1 MSDNLTVFGTDY
13 TGVTG
18 IKATGTGNGTLT
30 YIRPTGTKSIS
41 ANGTAID
48 VTEYAAVDVAVPSS
62 QPSLQAKTN
71 IDPSTSSQTIQA
83 DSGYDGLSS
92 VQINAMPSG
101 AVSASATKGS
111 VSNHAVSVT
120 PTATVG
126 TAGYLAAGSTNGTA
140 VSVSA
145 SELVSGTY
153 TVDSSGTKDVTNY
166 ASASIAAGSATASAT
181 KGTVSNHQVSVTPS
195 VTRTAGWVSAGSANG
210 TAVTVTASE
219 LASGNK
225 EITANGTNIDV
236 VGYSTVSVDVSGG
249 SSAHVATLGPATS
262 SSTTLTFTGLSGEP
276 LAFSVLVDGSIA
288 TGTPS
293 KVAAI
298 VFDGTTMHGQTITN
312 TSNAQVTYDGSS
324 FTKSYSNGTLTIT
337 STGASFGGEY
347 YINYVYGG
355 GSIDTKDVQV
365 GSGATS
371 ITFTDLD
378 DEPLYWACIFKS
390 DFGTSSGYQRVIAVD
405 WDGNNIIFGET
416 MDSSSHAS
424 SSYWTASYSNGSLTI
439 TSQGTNQGGY
449 FHQPGYYELVY
460 AVDSTGNYQ
469 SKTVAPSTSQQVVT
483 ADSQYDALKKV
494 TVEAM
499 PEMTLP
505 TAASGT
511 SSGTSKAT
519 ITPTSSAQYLNIP
532 TGYNGTASYYT
543 IAAASGGSVT
553 IKTATMTNNSA
564 TAQQIQFTS
573 LTGQP
578 KAFFCRCTSNLSR
591 SSSNRYYYIAD
602 IRWDGSSTGGVVGN
616 KYYVYNGQYSNQ
628 TTGYSQ
634 SYSNGTLTLTTTG
647 SQTASP
653 GSFYNGTYELVY
665 VY

>member
-1 MSDNLTVFGTDY
+1 MSKVLITRSKLDNLANT
-13 TGVTG
+13 
-18 IKATGTGNGTLT
+18 
-30 YIRPTGTKSIS
+30 IS
-41 ANGTAID
+41 AKSGVALPLTIAQMD
-48 VTEYAAVDVAVPSS
+48 TAVDSIVVGSGVDTSSDTVDAAHLLDGYTAHDSTGAQITGSYVAPA
-62 QPSLQAKTN
+62 PNLQAKTN

-166 ASASIAAGSATASAT
+166 A
-181 KGTVSNHQVSVTPS
+181 NVSV
-195 VTRTAGWVSAGSANG
+195 
-210 TAVTVTASE
+210 
-219 LASGNK
+219 
-225 EITANGTNIDV
+225 
-236 VGYSTVSVDVSGG
+236 
-249 SSAHVATLGPATS
+249 PA
-262 SSTTLTFTGLSGEP
+262 
-276 LAFSVLVDGSIA
+276 
-288 TGTPS
+288 
-293 KVAAI
+293 
-298 VFDGTTMHGQTITN
+298 
-312 TSNAQVTYDGSS
+312 
-324 FTKSYSNGTLTIT
+324 
-337 STGASFGGEY
+337 
-347 YINYVYGG
+347 
-355 GSIDTKDVQV
+355 
-365 GSGATS
+365 
-371 ITFTDLD
+371 
-378 DEPLYWACIFKS
+378 
-390 DFGTSSGYQRVIAVD
+390 
-405 WDGNNIIFGET
+405 
-416 MDSSSHAS
+416 
-424 SSYWTASYSNGSLTI
+424 
-439 TSQGTNQGGY
+439 
-449 FHQPGYYELVY
+449 
-460 AVDSTGNYQ
+460 
-469 SKTVAPSTSQQVVT
+469 
-483 ADSQYDALKKV
+483 
-494 TVEAM
+494 
-499 PEMTLP
+499 MTLP

-532 TGYNGTASYYT
+532 TGYNDTAQYYT

-553 IKTATMTNNSA
+553 IKTTTMTNNSA
-564 TAQQIQFTS
+564 TATQIQFTS

-634 SYSNGTLTLTTTG
+634 SYSSGTLTLTTTG